1 MAALGRR
8 KSGCRFQISVIS
20 AHSNRTF
27 RHKMSAQT
35 KVKNYLTQQAGRRFL
50 MSSFAALIED
60 LTNENDTSM
69 SGVYFRFD

>member
-1 MAALGRR
+1 M
-8 KSGCRFQISVIS
+8 I
-20 AHSNRTF
+20 
-27 RHKMSAQT
+27 AQT
-35 KVKNYLTQQAGRRFL
+35 KANTYLTQQTGRRFL